1 MGTVTEGIPYWS
13 GCVVT
18 MMSSSCFK
26 TQNWR
31 IQQNV
36 EYSKCYWQ
44 QNTEYSKV
52 LNLAR
57 ITKSWKQ
64 GKVSVPRAS
73 SGRTLCSL
81 LSNLLL
87 PSTTLPR
94 HQPTFMKQSKY
105 KYKNI
110 RIQIYIQ
117 QFHKYKYTLL
127 LTLLFAPSF
136 NQLALSSTNI
146 YDIVKMCVFPQLKVQ
161 IHRRTV

>member
-1 MGTVTEGIPYWS
+1 
-13 GCVVT
+13 

-31 IQQNV
+31 IQQNI
-36 EYSKCYWQ
+36 EYSKCYCQ
-44 QNTEYSKV
+44 QSTEYSKV

-110 RIQIYIQ
+110 KIQIVYNFSTNTNTLCSLLSNLLLPSTTLARQQPTFMKQSKYKYKNIKTWICIQ
-117 QFHKYKYTLL
+117 LCYKYKYTLL
-127 LTLLFAPSF
+127 LTL
-136 NQLALSSTNI
+136 
-146 YDIVKMCVFPQLKVQ
+146 
-161 IHRRTV
+161 

>member
-1 MGTVTEGIPYWS
+1 MPSFQCLILCLEYRPSFELMGTAAEGIPYWS
-13 GCVVT
+13 GCLVA

-36 EYSKCYWQ
+36 EYGKSYWQ

-87 PSTTLPR
+87 PSTTLPH

-110 RIQIYIQ
+110 KIWICITISQIQT
-117 QFHKYKYTLL
+117 H
-127 LTLLFAPSF
+127 FAPT
-136 NQLALSSTNI
+136 L
-146 YDIVKMCVFPQLKVQ
+146 
-161 IHRRTV
+161 